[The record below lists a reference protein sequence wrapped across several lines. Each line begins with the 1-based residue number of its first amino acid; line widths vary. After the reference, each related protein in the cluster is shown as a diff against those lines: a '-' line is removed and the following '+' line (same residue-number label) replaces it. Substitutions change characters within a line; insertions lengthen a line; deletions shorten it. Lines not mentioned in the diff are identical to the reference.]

1 MAVGYQGMIIDSP
14 FGFADIQESNMFDP
28 VFDLSND
35 MILQRYF
42 DTAETAETRSKQRSS
57 SQ

>member
-1 MAVGYQGMIIDSP
+1 
-14 FGFADIQESNMFDP
+14 MFDP

-42 DTAETAETRSKQRSS
+42 DTAERPKLGRSNDLLANELVDIPGEAGSS
-57 SQ
+57 